1 MMPESLEAVGA
12 PVLTRNPHGR
22 LQEKVAIITGGA
34 RGIGAATALTF
45 AREGAKVVICDVNEE
60 LGLEVAT
67 TINNALGNGL
77 PAAIFLPVNVV
88 DAASV
93 AQMVA
98 QSVAQFGHV
107 DILVSNAGVT
117 RDAQLRKMSDEE
129 FDFVIDINLKGV
141 FNCGRAVANQMLAQG
156 KGGVI
161 LNAASIVGLDGNFGQ
176 TNYAATKAAVVGMT
190 KVWARELGPK
200 GIRVNAV
207 APGFIETPMTAK
219 MPEKVYQMMV
229 DKTPL
234 RRAGQAQDVA
244 NAYLW
249 LASEEA
255 SFVNGV
261 VLRIDGGI
269 VIGT

>member
-1 MMPESLEAVGA
+1 MIESLETISA
-12 PVLTRNPHGR
+12 PLLTPHPHGR

-88 DAASV
+88 DATSV
-93 AQMVA
+93 AQMVQ
-98 QSVAQFGHV
+98 QSVAQFGQV
-107 DILVSNAGVT
+107 DILVNNAGVT
-117 RDAQLRKMSDEE
+117 RDAQLKKMSDEE

-141 FNCGRAVANQMLAQG
+141 FNCGRAAATQMLEQG

>member
-1 MMPESLEAVGA
+1 MINESLEMFTA
-12 PVLTRNPHGR
+12 PVSAHHLTGR
-22 LQEKVAIITGGA
+22 LQDKVAIITGAA
-34 RGIGAATALTF
+34 RGIGAATAITF
-45 AREGAKVVICDVNEE
+45 AREGAKVVICDVNET
-60 LGLEVAT
+60 LGLEIADA
-67 TINNALGNGL
+67 INNSLSHDAST
-77 PAAIFLPVNVV
+77 AIFLPGNVV
-88 DAASV
+88 DAPSMASV
-93 AQMVA
+93 VQQTVA
-98 QSVAQFGHV
+98 HFGRL
-107 DILVSNAGVT
+107 DILVNNAGVT
-117 RDAQLRKMSDEE
+117 RDAQLKKMTDEE
-129 FDFVIDINLKGV
+129 FDFVVDINLKGV
-141 FNCGRAVANQMLAQG
+141 FTCGRAGAKQMLEQG
-156 KGGVI
+156 EGGVI
-161 LNAASIVGLDGNFGQ
+161 LNAASIVGIDGNFGQ

-219 MPEKVYQMMV
+219 MPKKVYQQMV
-229 DKTPL
+229 EKTPL

-255 SFVNGV
+255 SFVNGI